1 MKLIK
6 TLLAHKKVSEK
17 TISDLNSTKITL
29 LQTQE
34 VSWNLVYD
42 LFVEFVIVENNK
54 WFRRWTRKKQE
65 STRRTWEI

>member
-34 VSWNLVYD
+34 VS
-42 LFVEFVIVENNK
+42 
-54 WFRRWTRKKQE
+54 
-65 STRRTWEI
+65 